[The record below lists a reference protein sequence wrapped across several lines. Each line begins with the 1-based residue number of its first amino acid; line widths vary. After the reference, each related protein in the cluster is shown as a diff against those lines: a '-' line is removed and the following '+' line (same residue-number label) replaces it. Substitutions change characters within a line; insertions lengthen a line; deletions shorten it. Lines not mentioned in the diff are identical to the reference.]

1 MLLVKLPV
9 PVPLLVL
16 VASAMVGFGAG
27 LQTTPRAV
35 TAAPPSEEMVP
46 PLLAVAVPMAL
57 TAVVLSVGV
66 AVVVKETSFPYAI
79 PPELMAYA
87 LT

>member
-1 MLLVKLPV
+1 
-9 PVPLLVL
+9 
-16 VASAMVGFGAG
+16 
-27 LQTTPRAV
+27 
-35 TAAPPSEEMVP
+35 MVP